1 MKITEQTNFESS
13 IPPDRLAMRKKAR
26 AEFGKLVES
35 IDVQHSSSQQT
46 AYAQEV
52 ERRLNQLEIFA
63 KCIDKIEREIAKKL
77 LAFHNLFPQIVE
89 LPQKPFRSKQEK
101 QIAFVES
108 YYLLAWRMLE
118 AAKHVR
124 GFEKIDK
131 QAKGIVTVRNRLI
144 QHPECNGVYE
154 WSWATVGTTGDIKL
168 KPLPLM
174 AGQPRFLDKGFANND
189 LELHASMFSE
199 AYNQRQKKQAT
210 LNGA

>member
-1 MKITEQTNFESS
+1 MKINEQTHFDSS

-52 ERRLNQLEIFA
+52 ARRLNQLEIFA

-154 WSWATVGTTGDIKL
+154 WSWTTVGTTGDIKL

-189 LELHASMFSE
+189 LELHASMFSA
-199 AYNQRQKKQAT
+199 AYNQRQKNKQR
-210 LNGA
+210 